1 MQQKQKNKTKDF
13 NFNIYKYNGKSMN
26 MFNKNTIE
34 SEMFIRK
41 INLEKLNKISLL
53 FEQFKKN
60 RVLITGLLIDKI
72 Y

>member
-1 MQQKQKNKTKDF
+1 
-13 NFNIYKYNGKSMN
+13 MN